1 VFFVLKFNLLLGWKR
16 LVLADTPRQT
26 INALTLYAVW
36 LIKKDGPGP
45 WYDIS
50 KYFKGNSLST
60 SALTVTTMFTVLV
73 CAGSLL
79 FLLVAAICYVPLLC
93 HIRGNL
99 KVHFCSPD
107 YLRCWLIS
115 FYKPR
120 NIAATKWTRYGS

>member
-1 VFFVLKFNLLLGWKR
+1 LLGWKR

-36 LIKKDGPGP
+36 LIKKNGPGP

-50 KYFKGNSLST
+50 KYFKGSSLST
-60 SALTVTTMFTVLV
+60 SALTVTTLFTVLV

-79 FLLVAAICYVPLLC
+79 FLLVAAICYVPLLL

-99 KVHFCSPD
+99 KVNFYSFD
-107 YLRCWLIS
+107 YLHCWLILNLGILLPQS
-115 FYKPR
+115 GQGMFLVVSISIK
-120 NIAATKWTRYGS
+120 